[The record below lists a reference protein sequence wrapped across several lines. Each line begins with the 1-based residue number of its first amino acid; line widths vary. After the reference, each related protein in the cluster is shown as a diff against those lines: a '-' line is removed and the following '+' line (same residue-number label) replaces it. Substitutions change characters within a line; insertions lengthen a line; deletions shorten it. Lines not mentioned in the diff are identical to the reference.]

1 MEKCYVC
8 GNALE
13 VIKDKPCE
21 YTECGLPV
29 LLLGITQY
37 TAAAPAARNTRPFRP
52 RRSCIN

>member
-8 GNALE
+8 GNSLE
-13 VIKDKPCE
+13 VIKDKPYE

-29 LLLGITQY
+29 LLLGTRN
-37 TAAAPAARNTRPFRP
+37 TAAAPAARNTRLFRP